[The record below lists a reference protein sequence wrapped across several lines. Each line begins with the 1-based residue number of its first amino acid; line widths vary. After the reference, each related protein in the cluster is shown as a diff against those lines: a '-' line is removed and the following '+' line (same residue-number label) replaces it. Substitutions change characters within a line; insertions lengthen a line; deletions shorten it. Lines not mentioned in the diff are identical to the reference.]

1 MNQKLLKLIFIL
13 IIPII
18 SSHSCRKEVE
28 DPCADAQNFKADFK
42 IGVSKYSWYNYPNGL
57 FLEKDTIYDGSL
69 ELVNFKCEGEYDSVK
84 WVVGS
89 DPRSF
94 TNQNFRLSFMVYE
107 TIPVTLYAFRKSGIW
122 QQCSNAKKTDTITK
136 SFTIV
141 DEAIIQPKY
150 VGTWLGA
157 LEGNLLDTF
166 RVTIFRGVNTSN
178 PYKYYISNIPKGCPH
193 PSTSKMELIS
203 YGYKEFGFNRQDIY
217 CKTVEWAFGKVDE
230 QNKLVIEYRQGDYQ
244 DSLSYK
250 TYRFIGTKI
259 D

>member
-18 SSHSCRKEVE
+18 SSHSCRKEVD

-57 FLEKDTIYDGSL
+57 FLEKDTIYHGSL
-69 ELVNFKCEGEYDSVK
+69 EWVNFKCEGDYDSVK

-89 DPRSF
+89 DPRTF

-136 SFTIV
+136 SFTIIH
-141 DEAIIQPKY
+141 DTINTPKY
-150 VGTWLGA
+150 LGNWLGA
-157 LEGNLLDTF
+157 LENNPMDTF
-166 RVTIFRGVNTSN
+166 RVTIFRQPFSHI
-178 PYKYYISNIPKGCPH
+178 YRYYISNIPKGCPH
-193 PSTSKMELIS
+193 PSTPKIEL
-203 YGYKEFGFNRQDIY
+203 YDNGYKEFAFNKQDIY

-250 TYRFIGTKI
+250 TYKFIGTKI